1 MTQFGRIFILGI
13 IAIVFFGTV
22 FFLPNAVF
30 ACSCVA
36 DISQKDSFNQAKAVF
51 SGTVLSI
58 QDKEGFLGV
67 NFSRREATIQVGET
81 WKGAVAGAVTVA
93 TGRDDGDCGFAFQTG
108 EKYLVYAYDASGDYQ
123 TGLGTNICQRTKLLA
138 QADEDLKML
147 GPGGTLL
154 KKPAG
159 PLPDE
164 YGAYNALWSA
174 ALLILAIVM
183 FAYILVRRFIRR
195 W

>member
-1 MTQFGRIFILGI
+1 MTQFGKIFIPGIMAAVFLG
-13 IAIVFFGTV
+13 AVFFP
-22 FFLPNAVF
+22 PNAVF

-51 SGTVLSI
+51 SGKVLSI
-58 QDKEGFLGV
+58 QDKGRI
-67 NFSRREATIQVGET
+67 SAAIQVEET
-81 WKGAVAGAVTVA
+81 WKGATAGVVTVA
-93 TGRDDGDCGFAFQTG
+93 TGRDDGDCGFDFQTG
-108 EKYLVYAYDASGDYQ
+108 EKYLVYAYDASRDYQ
-123 TGLGTNICQRTKLLA
+123 AGLGTNICQRTKLLA

-159 PLPDE
+159 PLLDE

-174 ALLILAIVM
+174 ALLILAVVM
-183 FAYILVRRFIRR
+183 FAYILVRRFIRK
-195 W
+195 